1 MALEVVGGAF
11 LSASLQLLFDRMAS
25 KQVVDFVREKN
36 VDDELLNKLKIKLS
50 SINKVLDDAEKKQL
64 ADPAVRKWLN
74 ELKHTVYNTE
84 DLVYEIHTE
93 ALRCEIE
100 GKPHLLSFFSTRSY
114 AKQINQRIAKIL
126 DTLKDIVQDKDLIG
140 LKEVGRVDN
149 KSPPRVSIIVPPL
162 EDESGIHGRDADKEA
177 IVNLL
182 LSDADT
188 VNKISVI
195 PIVGMG
201 GLGKTTLAKLA
212 YNDFR
217 VNNLFDIKM
226 WITVSDEFDVFMLTK
241 TILEKVTSQTCSIED
256 QYDLQLKLK
265 EVLEGQKFLL
275 VLDDVWN
282 ENYDRWYALKS
293 PLEFAACGS
302 KIIVTTRSES
312 IGSMMGNVPNHRL
325 QVISDEDGWKLFAK
339 HVFSNNNVEPSKYSD
354 LEVIGKKIV
363 EKCQGLPLAII
374 SLGGLLR
381 SKLNSKEWEKILKND
396 IWELIDEK
404 KCDILPALWLSYYYL
419 PPNLKRCFAYCS
431 IFPKDFRIEKEIIIL
446 LWMAEDLLQ
455 PQKYKTLEEVG
466 DEYFSDLVSRS
477 FFQCD
482 GNYFIMHDL
491 VNDLASFVSG
501 EFCLRLDDNDSKVVS
516 SNARHLSCMG
526 YGRRIKNLEAL
537 FENKLLRTWLTDG
550 LESLDVEPM
559 QTMQCLRVLCC
570 IPISPL
576 PDSIGNLKLL
586 RYLDLSWSGIEAIPD
601 TVCTLYNLQ
610 TLILTYCHNFRCLPN
625 SIGNLKNLRYLNL
638 SGTAV
643 KQLPETICNLPD
655 LRTLSLSYCG
665 SLSRLPNSMA
675 RLTNLRHINIEG
687 TYLEEMPP
695 QMSALK
701 FLEKLSYFIVGK
713 DSGSSIEEL
722 EKLSN
727 LRGSLGIKR
736 LENIVN
742 VEDVSVANALMDKK
756 YLTRLSLEWDNDVDD
771 SHKAKRLLER
781 LEPRINVEELAIANY
796 GGTSFPDWVGRD
808 LFCRLGKMEL
818 KNCRNCYLLPPLGQL
833 PSLKQLCVEG
843 FDMVERIGH
852 AFYCGGSS
860 SYSMTRPFKSLEVL
874 QFSHMS
880 SWEEWLLMEGEQE
893 DGTFPKLTR
902 LELINCSKLSAA
914 CLPDYLPSLNT
925 LRISGCKK
933 LLASLQGDQLPTLE
947 VLKLLYCPEV
957 ESFPEGRLPFNIH
970 TIHIWYCNKLV
981 SLLEEGWPSN
991 LKSLSIESCDKLFN
1005 INMQWNLGMLTSLT
1019 SLKISWQNVALDSFL
1034 EEGQLPITLTSLTLR
1049 YILNLRSLHSKA
1061 FRSLTSLKKLKI
1073 CKCTNL
1079 QCLPEEGLPASLELL
1094 SIESCPLVAQR
1105 CQREIGED
1113 WPKIAHI
1120 PCIRIVD
1127 EVIFDDMY

>member
-126 DTLKDIVQDKDLIG
+126 DTLEYIVQQKDLIG
-140 LKEVGRVDN
+140 LKEVGRVEN
-149 KSPPRVSIIVPPL
+149 KSSPRVSIIVPPL

-182 LSDADT
+182 LSVTGT

-241 TILEKVTSQTCSIED
+241 TILEKVTSRTCSIED

-265 EVLEGQKFLL
+265 EVLEGKKFLL

-282 ENYDRWYALKS
+282 ENYDRWYALRS

-431 IFPKDFRIEKEIIIL
+431 IFPKDVRFEKENIIL

-482 GNYFIMHDL
+482 DNYFIMHDL

-537 FENKLLRTWLTDG
+537 SENKLWRTLLPNR
-550 LESLDVEPM
+550 LESLDFEPM
-559 QTMQCLRVLCC
+559 QTMQCLRVLRCR
-570 IPISPL
+570 PISPL

-586 RYLDLSWSGIEAIPD
+586 RYLDLRSSRVETIPD

-610 TLILTYCHNFRCLPN
+610 TLILIGCYQFRCLPN
-625 SIGNLKNLRYLNL
+625 SIGNLKNLRYLDL
-638 SGTAV
+638 SRTAV

-655 LRTLSLSYCG
+655 LRTLSLSYCPW
-665 SLSRLPNSMA
+665 LRRLPKSMA

-808 LFCRLGKMEL
+808 LFFRLGIMKL
-818 KNCRNCYLLPPLGQL
+818 KNCRNCYSLPPLGQL
-833 PSLKQLCVEG
+833 PSLKELCVKG
-843 FDMVERIGH
+843 FDMVERVGH
-852 AFYCGGSS
+852 EFYCGGSS
-860 SYSMTRPFKSLEVL
+860 NSMTRPFKSLEFL
-874 QFSHMS
+874 KFSDMS

-893 DGTFPKLTR
+893 DGAFPKLR
-902 LELINCSKLSAA
+902 QLELKNCPKLSAA
-914 CLPDYLPSLNT
+914 CLPDCLPSLNT
-925 LRISGCKK
+925 LDISGCKM

-947 VLKLLYCPEV
+947 VLALSSCPEV
-957 ESFPEGRLPFNIH
+957 ESFPEGRLPSNIH
-970 TIHIWYCNKLV
+970 TIRISRCRKLV

-991 LKSLSIESCDKLFN
+991 LKSLSIWGCSDLFN
-1005 INMQWNLGMLTSLT
+1005 INMPWNLGMLTSLT
-1019 SLKISWQNVALDSFL
+1019 SLTIGGQNVALVSFL
-1034 EEGQLPITLTSLTLR
+1034 EEGRLPITLTSLNLLF
-1049 YILNLRSLHSKA
+1049 IDNLRSLHSKA

-1073 CKCTNL
+1073 YKCTHL

-1105 CQREIGED
+1105 CQREKGED

-1120 PCIRIVD
+1120 PRIRIVD
-1127 EVIFDDMY
+1127 RVIYDDMY

>member
-1 MALEVVGGAF
+1 M
-11 LSASLQLLFDRMAS
+11 
-25 KQVVDFVREKN
+25 
-36 VDDELLNKLKIKLS
+36 S
-50 SINKVLDDAEKKQL
+50 SN
-64 ADPAVRKWLN
+64 
-74 ELKHTVYNTE
+74 
-84 DLVYEIHTE
+84 
-93 ALRCEIE
+93 
-100 GKPHLLSFFSTRSY
+100 TRST
-114 AKQINQRIAKIL
+114 IQRTWCMRS
-126 DTLKDIVQDKDLIG
+126 TLKLY
-140 LKEVGRVDN
+140 
-149 KSPPRVSIIVPPL
+149 
-162 EDESGIHGRDADKEA
+162 DAR
-177 IVNLL
+177 
-182 LSDADT
+182 S
-188 VNKISVI
+188 
-195 PIVGMG
+195 
-201 GLGKTTLAKLA
+201 
-212 YNDFR
+212 
-217 VNNLFDIKM
+217 
-226 WITVSDEFDVFMLTK
+226 
-241 TILEKVTSQTCSIED
+241 KVTSRTCSIED

-265 EVLEGQKFLL
+265 EVLEVQKFLL

-282 ENYDRWYALKS
+282 ENYDHWYALKS
-293 PLEFAACGS
+293 PLEFAGCGS

-312 IGSMMGNVPNHRL
+312 IGSMMGNVPNHCL
-325 QVISDEDGWKLFAK
+325 QIISDEDGWKLFAK

-363 EKCQGLPLAII
+363 KKCRGLPLAII

-431 IFPKDFRIEKEIIIL
+431 IFPKDVGFEKENIIL

-482 GNYFIMHDL
+482 YDDFIMHDL

-501 EFCLRLDDNDSKVVS
+501 EFCLRWDDNDSKVVS
-516 SNARHLSCMG
+516 SNARHLSYMG
-526 YGRRIKNLEAL
+526 YDRRIKNLEAL
-537 FENKLLRTWLTDG
+537 FENKLLRTWLRNGHTWLINV

-576 PDSIGNLKLL
+576 PDSSGNLKLL
-586 RYLDLSWSGIEAIPD
+586 RYLDLSWSEIEAIPD

-610 TLILTYCHNFRCLPN
+610 TLILNGCYKFTRLPN

-638 SGTAV
+638 SSTAV

-701 FLEKLSYFIVGK
+701 FLEKLSYFIVGE

-736 LENIVN
+736 LEKIVN

-808 LFCRLGKMEL
+808 LFCRLGKMKL
-818 KNCRNCYLLPPLGQL
+818 KNCRYCYLLPPLGQL
-833 PSLKQLCVEG
+833 PSLKELRVKG

-852 AFYCGGSS
+852 EFYCGGSS
-860 SYSMTRPFKSLEVL
+860 SNSMTRPFKSLEVL
-874 QFSHMS
+874 KFSDMS

-893 DGTFPKLTR
+893 DGAFPKLRR
-902 LELINCSKLSAA
+902 LELRNCPKLSAA
-914 CLPDYLPSLNT
+914 CLPDCLPCLNT
-925 LRISGCKK
+925 LEISGCKM

-947 VLKLLYCPEV
+947 VLALSSCPEV
-957 ESFPEGRLPFNIH
+957 ESFPEGRLPSTIH
-970 TIHIWYCNKLV
+970 TIRISYCGKLV

-991 LKSLSIESCDKLFN
+991 LKSLSILGCDKLFT
-1005 INMQWNLGMLTSLT
+1005 INMQWNLGVLTSLT
-1019 SLKISWQNVALDSFL
+1019 SLAISGQKVALDSFL
-1034 EEGQLPITLTSLTLR
+1034 EEGQLPITLTSLALI
-1049 YILNLRSLHSKA
+1049 YIVNLRSLHSKA
-1061 FRSLTSLKKLKI
+1061 FRSLTSLKELKI
-1073 CKCTNL
+1073 YKCPDL

-1094 SIESCPLVAQR
+1094 SIESCTLVAQR

-1120 PCIRIVD
+1120 PRIQ
-1127 EVIFDDMY
+1127 IFDRDVHLLQNCSETGLP